1 MSEFRVC
8 RRQTAVCALALAS
21 VVFASVA
28 YAQSTGSSTSGSSNS
43 SPSNS
48 SPSISATASEVKDW
62 TREKWREMR
71 HEWQKDKAKWDA
83 CHQQATDQKLSGR
96 ASWSFIYTCMTA
108 S

>member
-28 YAQSTGSSTSGSSNS
+28 YAQSTGSSTSG
-43 SPSNS
+43 PSNS
-48 SPSISATASEVKDW
+48 GPSISATASEVKDW

-83 CHQQATDQKLSGR
+83 CTQQATDQKLSGR
-96 ASWSFIYTCMTA
+96 ASWSFLYTCMTA